1 MAQSKSKSNSKS
13 KNKSRKK
20 MVIAA
25 APSSAGDVAIVGG
38 GLAGMTAALELVR
51 MGVNVRLFE
60 SSNRLGGKAGSD
72 RSPPILDKRFSLDH
86 TLSLPAGVLSD
97 HGYHVFP
104 QWYTN
109 MRKLWAEIGITPADE
124 YRGKVYVELPP
135 AIDGQQQAYG
145 AGERPNLRQL
155 LGICEL
161 VLQPDELVDDLT
173 LQGFLYSRDFHR
185 EKNPIGLNEL
195 ILNAL
200 TIGEARISSRC
211 ARDVFRQWV
220 PVITEHNWN
229 ALRGSLQTV
238 LIDRLEQ
245 RIRDVAAASGA
256 QFSVHMGHQ
265 LTRLWITDQGN
276 PALDFS
282 MSDTHAKR
290 ASVSEASAVVVMCI
304 PFDRLRT
311 LLDPKDFEAVP
322 EVPAMHNLRA
332 NTFSALDIHFEQQLP
347 VTHPEHFRLQG
358 SPYRVTGFEISQHW
372 PELASHKKYGSVM
385 QFVMS
390 DSKRMED
397 LDDVTFTRVLAKEIS
412 RYIPEVGTDA
422 VKFYVPHR
430 NTDAPLFINEVGTW
444 KYRPTSRSKLP
455 GLYFAGDYVQNE
467 TDVASME
474 GAVRTGFMAA
484 EAVRFDHVQ
493 HHPPIDKVP
502 PSTLSAA
509 GLALAQLYL
518 EDPVLSRLNLFAGLA
533 ARFAED
539 ARTQAE
545 SAVQPKPTGRTR
557 RR

>member
-1 MAQSKSKSNSKS
+1 MA
-13 KNKSRKK
+13 RKTR
-20 MVIAA
+20 VGTGSPAA
-25 APSSAGDVAIVGG
+25 TRDVAIVGG

-72 RSPPILDKRFSLDH
+72 RSPPILNKYFAPDP

-109 MRKLWAEIGITPADE
+109 MRALWAEIGVTAADE
-124 YRGKVYVELPP
+124 YLGKAYVELQP
-135 AIDGQQQAYG
+135 AIDGQQQPYG

-161 VLQPDELVDDLT
+161 ILQPDELVDDLT

-220 PVITEHNWN
+220 PVITDHNWN

-238 LIDRLEQ
+238 LIDRLET

-256 QFSVHMGHQ
+256 RFSVHMGHQ
-265 LTRLWITDQGN
+265 LTRLWVSDQGN
-276 PALDFS
+276 PALDFAI
-282 MSDTHAKR
+282 DPAHAK
-290 ASVSEASAVVVMCI
+290 EAQLTVDDALVVMCI

-322 EVPAMHNLRA
+322 EIPSMHNLRA
-332 NTFSALDIHFEQQLP
+332 NTFSALDIHFEKKLA
-347 VTHPEHFRLQG
+347 VTHPEHFRLKG
-358 SPYRVTGFEISQHW
+358 SPYRVTGFEITQHW
-372 PELASHKKYGSVM
+372 PELARHRKYGSVM

-397 LDDVTFTRVLAKEIS
+397 LDDVTFTRVLAKEIA

-422 VKFYVPHR
+422 VRLYVPHR
-430 NTDAPLFINEVGTW
+430 NTEAPLFINEVGTW

-484 EAVRFDHVQ
+484 EALRFDHVQ
-493 HHPPIDKVP
+493 RHPAIANVP
-502 PSTLSAA
+502 PVTLSDT
-509 GLALAQLYL
+509 GMALAQLYL
-518 EDPVLSRLNLFAGLA
+518 EDPVLSRLNMFAGLA

-539 ARTQAE
+539 ARAQSLPAR
-545 SAVQPKPTGRTR
+545 AKPKATTR
-557 RR
+557 ARRQ